1 MHLING
7 VGVIST
13 AAVPVVMISACS
25 LLSVAFYNRMAA
37 IVSRLRSLQ
46 RECIEHQEK
55 LYAQRDSRYPD
66 QMLGRRTVQ
75 LIAMQ
80 RLQTRGV
87 LRRAR
92 FLQLAL
98 GCVLAAIGIFV
109 ICCLSLELYAFEGA
123 NETLGIVSA
132 TLFLVACLVVFT
144 GVCFALAEMR
154 CALEPIT
161 QESALVED
169 MVRQFDGRQ
178 AAQDPAAHT

>member
-7 VGVIST
+7 VGAIST

-25 LLSVAFYNRMAA
+25 LLSLAFYNRIAA

-55 LYAQRDSRYPD
+55 LYAHRHSRDPD
-66 QMLGRRTVQ
+66 EMLGRRTEQ

-98 GCVLAAIGIFV
+98 SCLLWGIGIFV

-132 TLFLVACLVVFT
+132 TLFLVACLMVFT

-154 CALEPIT
+154 CALGPIT
-161 QESALVED
+161 QESALVEE
-169 MVRQFDGRQ
+169 MVRQFDGRH
-178 AAQDPAAHT
+178 AAPDPAAHI

>member
-1 MHLING
+1 M
-7 VGVIST
+7 IST

-25 LLSVAFYNRMAA
+25 LLSLAFYNRMAA

-55 LYAQRDSRYPD
+55 LYAHRNSDDPD
-66 QMLGRRTVQ
+66 EMLARRTEQ

-80 RLQTRGV
+80 QLQTRGV

-92 FLQLAL
+92 LLQNAL
-98 GCVLAAIGIFV
+98 SCLLGGIGIFV

-123 NETLGIVSA
+123 NEIIGVLSA
-132 TLFLVACLVVFT
+132 ALFLVASLVVLT

-154 CALEPIT
+154 YALEPIT

-169 MVRQFDGRQ
+169 MVRQFDGRR
-178 AAQDPAAHT
+178 AAQKSAADF

>member
-25 LLSVAFYNRMAA
+25 LLSLAFYNRMAA

-55 LYAQRDSRYPD
+55 LYAQRHSGDPD
-66 QMLGRRTVQ
+66 EMLARRTEQ

-80 RLQTRGV
+80 RLQTQAV

-92 FLQLAL
+92 YLQIAL
-98 GCVLAAIGIFV
+98 SCLLGGIGIFV
-109 ICCLSLELYAFEGA
+109 VCCLSLELYAFEAA
-123 NETLGIVSA
+123 NEIIGIVSA
-132 TLFLVACLVVFT
+132 TLFLVASLVVLT

-154 CALEPIT
+154 CALYPIM
-161 QESALVED
+161 QESRLVEE
-169 MVRQFDGRQ
+169 MVRQFDGLTTPGQ
-178 AAQDPAAHT
+178 AGRAG

>member
-7 VGVIST
+7 AGAIST

-25 LLSVAFYNRMAA
+25 LLSLAFYNRMAA

-55 LYAQRDSRYPD
+55 LYAHRHTDDPD
-66 QMLGRRTVQ
+66 EMLARRTEQ

-87 LRRAR
+87 LVRAR
-92 FLQLAL
+92 YLQIAL
-98 GCVLAAIGIFV
+98 SCLLGGIGIFV
-109 ICCLSLELYAFEGA
+109 ICCLSLELYAFDGA
-123 NETLGIVSA
+123 NQIIGIVSA
-132 TLFLVACLVVFT
+132 ALFLVACLVVFT
-144 GVCFALAEMR
+144 GVWFALAEMR
-154 CALEPIT
+154 CALDPIT

-169 MVRQFDGRQ
+169 MVRQFDGRHTP
-178 AAQDPAAHT
+178 AEPAARI

>member
-25 LLSVAFYNRMAA
+25 LLSLAFYNRMAA

-55 LYAQRDSRYPD
+55 LYAHRHTHEPD
-66 QMLGRRTVQ
+66 EMLARRTEQ

-98 GCVLAAIGIFV
+98 TCLLGGIGVFV

-123 NETLGIVSA
+123 NEIIGLVSA
-132 TLFLVACLVVFT
+132 ALFLIASLVVFA

-154 CALEPIT
+154 LALEPIRA
-161 QESALVED
+161 ESALVEE
-169 MVRQFDGRQ
+169 MVRQFDGHR
-178 AAQDPAAHT
+178 AAPKPAGHI

>member
-1 MHLING
+1 
-7 VGVIST
+7 
-13 AAVPVVMISACS
+13 VPVVMISACS
-25 LLSVAFYNRMAA
+25 LLSLAFYNRMAA